1 METETE
7 SEARCGGLL
16 HLPSY
21 VYLALK
27 NLLEVISFRSH
38 PSPIKP
44 ESAFSQCAHIIHMQ
58 IKV

>member
-1 METETE
+1 MEAETE

-27 NLLEVISFRSH
+27 NLLEVISFKLITKPLNQSH
-38 PSPIKP
+38 
-44 ESAFSQCAHIIHMQ
+44 
-58 IKV
+58 